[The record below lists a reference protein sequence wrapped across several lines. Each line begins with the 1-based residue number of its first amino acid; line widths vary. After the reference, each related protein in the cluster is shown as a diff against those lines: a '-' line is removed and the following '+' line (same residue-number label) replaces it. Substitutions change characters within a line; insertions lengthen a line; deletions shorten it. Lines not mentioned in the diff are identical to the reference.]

1 MAATP
6 FTIPTDCALCEAFLK
21 DGFARPFGGM
31 ATQGGGDE
39 MASSN
44 DGRWRTRAML
54 RVGWAIFSAF
64 VVESIVF
71 GFSVLP
77 AAVFWEWHFHWKLPW
92 RWMETVIVSMAF
104 IPAYLLFAFSLMLL
118 SALATRL
125 TGWRAPEDAEMV
137 IRDPDWPLLNW
148 VRYMISIHLVRTFA
162 GMVFRTSPLWTLY
175 MRWNGARMGRGVFV
189 NSLWVTDHNL
199 LEFGDNVIIGSEV
212 HLSGHTVEK
221 GMVKTARVRLGDNV
235 TAGVSSIISIG
246 VEAGPG
252 CQIGALSLVPKYSKL
267 EAGKTYVGIPVQ
279 VLDRNRA
286 SEATIDEPPVV
297 AA

>member
-1 MAATP
+1 M
-6 FTIPTDCALCEAFLK
+6 EK
-21 DGFARPFGGM
+21 
-31 ATQGGGDE
+31 
-39 MASSN
+39 SSHK
-44 DGRWRTRAML
+44 RWSMKTTV
-54 RVGWAIFSAF
+54 RVLWTLVSAF
-64 VVESIVF
+64 IVESIVF

-92 RWMETVIVSMAF
+92 RWMETLILSMAF
-104 IPAYLLFAFSLMLL
+104 IPAYFLFAFFLMLL

-125 TGWRAPEDAEMV
+125 TGWRAPEDAEMA

-148 VRYMISIHLVRTFA
+148 TRYMISIHLVRTFA
-162 GMVFRTSPLWTLY
+162 GMVFRTSPLWTMY
-175 MRWNGARMGRGVFV
+175 MRWNGAKMGRGVFV

-235 TAGVSSIISIG
+235 TAGVSSIIGIG
-246 VEAGPG
+246 VEAGRG
-252 CQIGALSLVPKYSKL
+252 CQIGALSLVPKHSKL

-279 VLDRNRA
+279 ILERNRTLEAA
-286 SEATIDEPPVV
+286 SDAHAHAQAQQDAPPSPL
-297 AA
+297 